1 MIQRLFA
8 AASLLACASAL
19 AHANPA
25 ARPSRD
31 VSAFAGAWNGSHLE
45 QRSQCR
51 STQNN
56 GFRGTYSEYRIYVD
70 LAGRSINIEE
80 AGVTGLTC
88 TWTGRYTDDA
98 GRTGWSGTLSCSDGR
113 TGTFQSQSFQS
124 SATLMALRLAVQL
137 SGSETCS
144 IDALLSGARLPAA

>member
-8 AASLLACASAL
+8 AALLLACASAH
-19 AHANPA
+19 AQANPA

-51 STQNN
+51 SAQNN

-70 LAGRSINIEE
+70 PPGRYINIEE
-80 AGVTGLTC
+80 SGVTGLTC
-88 TWTGRYTDDA
+88 TWSGRYTEDE
-98 GRTGWSGTLSCSDGR
+98 GRTGWTGTVSCSDGR

-124 SATLMALRLAVQL
+124 NATLMGLRLSVQL
-137 SGSETCS
+137 SGSETCA